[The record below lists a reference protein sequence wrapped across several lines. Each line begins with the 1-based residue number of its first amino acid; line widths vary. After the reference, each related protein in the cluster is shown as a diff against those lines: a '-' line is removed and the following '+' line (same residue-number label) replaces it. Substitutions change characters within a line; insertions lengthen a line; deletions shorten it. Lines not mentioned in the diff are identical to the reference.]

1 MSEIGFGKQEGER
14 MLVKIVPKEDLGAVR
29 EELYVH
35 FIYQSGGLEDDSL
48 HLFHKVE
55 NGDHGCGTRTRI

>member
-1 MSEIGFGKQEGER
+1 MP
-14 MLVKIVPKEDLGAVR
+14 VKVVPKEDLGAVR

-48 HLFHKVE
+48 HFFHKVE